1 MALVAQ
7 GKGGAFFSFSI
18 DGVEE
23 FNRGFNRIE
32 QEIDDLRSVWPEVAK
47 EFYQIEVEQFESEGS
62 VGQSGKWAALSPAY
76 AKYKA
81 VKFPNQP
88 ILRATNSLFDA
99 MTSLDAPGSIFR
111 PEQSQLTIGANLDYS
126 IYHQRGSGL
135 PQRKVI
141 SMNEAQKRRIQK
153 AIQIGLV
160 RFVRRQGF
168 QVLEKAA

>member
-1 MALVAQ
+1 MR
-7 GKGGAFFSFSI
+7 FSFSI
-18 DGVEE
+18 DGVPE
-23 FNRGFNRIE
+23 FDRAFNRIE

-47 EFYQIEVEQFESEGS
+47 EFYQIEVEQFESEGG

-99 MTSLDAPGSIFR
+99 MTSSDATGSVFR
-111 PEQSQLTIGANLDYS
+111 PERSELTIGANLDYGA
-126 IYHQRGSGL
+126 YHQRGSGL

-141 SMNEAQKRRIQK
+141 SMNENQKRRIQK

-160 RFVRRQGF
+160 QFVRRQGF
-168 QVLEKAA
+168 TVLEKAA